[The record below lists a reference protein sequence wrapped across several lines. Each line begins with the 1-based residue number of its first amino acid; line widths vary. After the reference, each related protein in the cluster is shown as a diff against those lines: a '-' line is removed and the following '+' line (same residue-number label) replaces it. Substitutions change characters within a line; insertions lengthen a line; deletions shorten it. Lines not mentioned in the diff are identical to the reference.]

1 MTTTELKTELKTLR
15 KTRDNLKYQK
25 ECALRI
31 YYDMR
36 GQYACD
42 YEDLGMGQTVYYYNP
57 GMQEK
62 EEAEREAFLEK
73 TGYDEIASRLND
85 VEKQI
90 EGLEDEQC
98 LLKYGETKRVH
109 EIKAMIQ
116 SLGDENEELLAK
128 VQKNLEEIGNLK
140 KKLTE

>member
-1 MTTTELKTELKTLR
+1 MTNTELKTELKTLR
-15 KTRDNLKYQK
+15 KTRKNLEYQK
-25 ECALRI
+25 DYVLRV

-42 YEDLGMGQTVYYYNP
+42 WEDLGMGQTVYHYNP
-57 GMQEK
+57 GMEEK

-73 TGYDEIASRLND
+73 MGYDEIARRLQD
-85 VEKQI
+85 VKKQI

-109 EIKAMIQ
+109 EIKTMIQ
-116 SLGDENEELLAK
+116 NLSDENEELLAK
-128 VQKNLEEIGNLK
+128 VQKNLEEIENLK

>member
-15 KTRDNLKYQK
+15 KTREHLNFQK
-25 ECALRI
+25 SSIMRT

-36 GQYACD
+36 GMYACD

-57 GMQEK
+57 GMEKK

-73 TGYDEIASRLND
+73 TGYDEIDSRLKD

-90 EGLEDEQC
+90 EALEDEQC

-109 EIKAMIQ
+109 GIKSMIQ
-116 SLGDENEELLAK
+116 SLTDENESLLAE
-128 VQKNLEEIGNLK
+128 VQKNLEEIEKLK
-140 KKLTE
+140 KKLAE

>member
-15 KTRDNLKYQK
+15 KTREHLKYQK
-25 ECALRI
+25 DYVLRV
-31 YYDMR
+31 YHDMR
-36 GQYACD
+36 GMYACD

-57 GMQEK
+57 GMEEK
-62 EEAEREAFLEK
+62 EYAEREAFLEK
-73 TGYDEIASRLND
+73 TGYNEIDNRLKD

-90 EGLEDEQC
+90 EALEDEQC

-109 EIKAMIQ
+109 ELKTMIQ

-128 VQKNLEEIGNLK
+128 VQKNLEEIENLK